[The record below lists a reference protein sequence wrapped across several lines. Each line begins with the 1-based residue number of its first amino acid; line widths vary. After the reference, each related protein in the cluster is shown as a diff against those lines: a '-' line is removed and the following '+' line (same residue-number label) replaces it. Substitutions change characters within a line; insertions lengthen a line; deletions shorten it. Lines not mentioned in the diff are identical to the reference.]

1 MFFSFV
7 TKKYIKNFL
16 LLLFALSLFYIT
28 IDTIHNFSKLPE
40 AINLQI
46 LYFYYN
52 FLYSADIFYPLSL
65 IFAFLLTLLEMIKF
79 NELISFYSFG
89 FSIKKILKP
98 FLIMAVFV
106 FFIFTIF
113 NISKYAYFGEYAK
126 AILNKQKY
134 ITTNLF
140 LKHKNSIIYIEKI
153 NPLLQEAYNMEISVI
168 ENNHLIK
175 TIFAKKAIFKD
186 NKWFCKDAKI
196 IYFYKDKIVK
206 EQKSISFLRDFKPK
220 IVSNLKK
227 LNSIS
232 FYDAFIAIKVFK
244 DVNMNK
250 ILAILFFKIFTPLS
264 LIGLIVIFLIY
275 APIHIR
281 VFNLSFFMIKS
292 AFITILLWGCA
303 ISIFKFIKQGV
314 IHPYFLILP
323 TILVYTYILYLIKE
337 KKWILR
343 S

>member
-1 MFFSFV
+1 LFFSFII
-7 TKKYIKNFL
+7 KKYIKNFFL
-16 LLLFALSLFYIT
+16 ISFSLSLFYII
-28 IDTIHNFSKLPE
+28 IDAINNLSKLPE

-52 FLYSADIFYPLSL
+52 FLYSIDMFYSLSL
-65 IFAFLLTLLEMIKF
+65 VFAFLLTLFEMIKF

-89 FSIKKILKP
+89 FGIKKILKP
-98 FLIMAVFV
+98 FLIVAFFL
-106 FFIFTIF
+106 FFIFIIF
-113 NISKYAYFGEYAK
+113 NTSKYAYSKEHAK

-134 ITTNLF
+134 TTTNLF
-140 LKHKNSIIYIEKI
+140 LKHKNNMIYIEQI
-153 NPLLQEAYNMEISVI
+153 NPFLQEAYNMEIFVI
-168 ENNHLIK
+168 KNNNLIK

-186 NKWFCKDAKI
+186 NRWFCKDAKI
-196 IYFYKDKIVK
+196 TYFYKDKIVT
-206 EQKSISFLRDFKPK
+206 EQKSISFLKDFKPK

-244 DVNMNK
+244 DVNLNK

-264 LIGLIVIFLIY
+264 LIALIIIFIIY

-292 AFITILLWGCA
+292 LFITILVWG
-303 ISIFKFIKQGV
+303 IEILMYKFIKQGV
-314 IHPYFLILP
+314 IQPYFLIFP
-323 TILVYTYILYLIKE
+323 TILVYTYILYLYKE
-337 KKWILR
+337 KKWTLKN
-343 S
+343 

>member
-1 MFFSFV
+1 MFFNLIV
-7 TKKYIKNFL
+7 KKYIKNFFL
-16 LLLFALSLFYIT
+16 ILFSLSLFFII
-28 IDTIHNFSKLPE
+28 IDTISNFSKLPN
-40 AINLQI
+40 AINLQV

-52 FLYSADIFYPLSL
+52 FLYSIDMFYPLSL
-65 IFAFLLTLLEMIKF
+65 VFAFLLTLLEMIKF

-98 FLIMAVFV
+98 FLITV
-106 FFIFTIF
+106 FFIFFIF
-113 NISKYAYFGEYAK
+113 MIFDSSKYAYSKEYAK

-134 ITTNLF
+134 TTTNLF
-140 LKHKNSIIYIEKI
+140 LKHKNSIIYIKKL
-153 NPLLQEAYNMEISVI
+153 NPLLKEAYNMEIFFI
-168 ENNHLIK
+168 KNNNLIK
-175 TIFAKKAIFKD
+175 AIFAKKAVFKE

-206 EQKSISFLRDFKPK
+206 EQKSIYFLENFKPK
-220 IVSNLKK
+220 IVSNLKE

-244 DVNMNK
+244 DITINN

-281 VFNLSFFMIKS
+281 VSNLSFFMIKS
-292 AFITILLWGCA
+292 VFITILLWGVE
-303 ISIFKFIKQGV
+303 ILMYKFIKQGV
-314 IHPYFLILP
+314 ILPYLLILP
-323 TILVYTYILYLIKE
+323 TILVYGYALYLIRRE
-337 KKWILR
+337 NGF
-343 S
+343 